1 VLDAA
6 ISSCQESKS
15 GSSSSSNPWHQQRC
29 QWQEKLGG
37 GG

>member
-6 ISSCQESKS
+6 NSSCQQNKS
-15 GSSSSSNPWHQQRC
+15 GSSSSNPWHQQRC